1 MEILR
6 DIRAAS
12 STLPCFALMGLLWA
26 GFHAYAPQLKAQA
39 GASDWGFA
47 LALLGSAICS
57 LGAMLLAPRVERLAG
72 ARGLLSAGL
81 LLIICF
87 QSVQRIGSYEA
98 LCLALALIG
107 AAMGLMD
114 VLMNAHVARLEARS
128 RRTLMALNHGVYS
141 LIYALGALVAA
152 GLRGAEIS
160 IVVYAQGA
168 ALCGVLL
175 LWSARWIDLGS
186 SLGVQAPLGNPA
198 GAPERLRGAGMRAAL
213 WAGAIVAVGFAC
225 ENAVEAWSAL
235 HLERSLQGNPAQGPL
250 GPAALGLTMALGRFS
265 GQFLLRRMAAA
276 ALLGHGA
283 RLAALG
289 CGIAALAS
297 SREWPISASP
307 PAGLGISVLAPVALS
322 LLGQSVAPE
331 QRSQAIAR
339 AAVLGYCGFF
349 FGPPLVGAMAELA
362 GLRAVFALVA
372 AALMTIP
379 LLLRSRF
386 FWLTIPRG

>member
-1 MEILR
+1 MAQSDATLRAIAGRCRSCQIRGMEILR

-198 GAPERLRGAGMRAAL
+198 GRQNGCAGQGCGQRSGRERSSPSGLLVKTPWKPGRPC
-213 WAGAIVAVGFAC
+213 I
-225 ENAVEAWSAL
+225 WSAVCRATR
-235 HLERSLQGNPAQGPL
+235 HRDRWVRRRL
-250 GPAALGLTMALGRFS
+250 G
-265 GQFLLRRMAAA
+265 
-276 ALLGHGA
+276 
-283 RLAALG
+283 
-289 CGIAALAS
+289 
-297 SREWPISASP
+297 
-307 PAGLGISVLAPVALS
+307 
-322 LLGQSVAPE
+322 
-331 QRSQAIAR
+331 
-339 AAVLGYCGFF
+339 
-349 FGPPLVGAMAELA
+349 
-362 GLRAVFALVA
+362 
-372 AALMTIP
+372 
-379 LLLRSRF
+379 
-386 FWLTIPRG
+386 